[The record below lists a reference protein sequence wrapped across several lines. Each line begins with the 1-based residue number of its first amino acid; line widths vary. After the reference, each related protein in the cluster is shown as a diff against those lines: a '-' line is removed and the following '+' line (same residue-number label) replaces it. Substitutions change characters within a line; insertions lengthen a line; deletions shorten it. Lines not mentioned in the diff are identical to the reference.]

1 MLGQS
6 LLLGSSRHF
15 YIPCKRPVP
24 LRLTRH
30 IAFFSNMA
38 DQPPASPPQYGRIP
52 SLKNFLPLSEDAIMS
67 TRGQHLPSLL
77 QQSLSNRGPSQ
88 RPSSVRSE
96 DLYSEPSKGSAPAT
110 PGLNDDR
117 RSSISGVSVLL
128 TPQMRSQRLIG
139 NSNPR
144 YKW

>member
-1 MLGQS
+1 
-6 LLLGSSRHF
+6 
-15 YIPCKRPVP
+15 
-24 LRLTRH
+24 
-30 IAFFSNMA
+30 MA
-38 DQPPASPPQYGRIP
+38 DQPPSSPPQYGRIP

-96 DLYSEPSKGSAPAT
+96 DLYSESGRGSAPPT
-110 PGLNDDR
+110 PGVFSDDR
-117 RSSISGVSVLL
+117 RSSIGGVSVLL
-128 TPQMRSQRLIG
+128 TPQIRSQRLIG